1 MIAMPTCFGLH
12 YPSAR
17 RVVRLAPPCARFAS
31 SVELCTHGFTNAD
44 PWVHDME
51 MMKVGIREFR
61 ADLADYIASSRPI
74 AVTRHG
80 QTVGYFIPSEGRE
93 EGDLAAL
100 QKANQALGQLLSEQ
114 GIDAE
119 EIVSEFK
126 AARKQAGARRK
137 AGAA

>member
-1 MIAMPTCFGLH
+1 
-12 YPSAR
+12 
-17 RVVRLAPPCARFAS
+17 
-31 SVELCTHGFTNAD
+31 
-44 PWVHDME
+44 ME

-100 QKANQALGQLLSEQ
+100 QKANQALGQLLSEH